1 MAVCPNPSSQ
11 THPRGTLCNLVR
23 RAGLHKPAST
33 LYVRDAL
40 HKVQWTLCAHRS
52 PAQGLGIVQKGGDR
66 DVASYI

>member
-1 MAVCPNPSSQ
+1 MAVRPNPYYQ
-11 THPRGTLCNLVR
+11 TQPRGTLCNLVR

-33 LYVRDAL
+33 LYVRDAP